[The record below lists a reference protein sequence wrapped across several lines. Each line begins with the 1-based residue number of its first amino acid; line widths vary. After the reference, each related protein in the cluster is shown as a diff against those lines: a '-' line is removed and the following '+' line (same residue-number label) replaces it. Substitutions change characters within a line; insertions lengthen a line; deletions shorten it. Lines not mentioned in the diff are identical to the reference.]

1 MNPVDVTS
9 TGGPEWLVNKKN
21 RGWHRRFRLRKT
33 AGQPPTMQ
41 GGDKHAPKK
50 IAEEWEKSTVWPS
63 SKKPP
68 QAAQQRTNDNENP
81 LRFTCSLCRDGAEYV
96 PKDLVGHFEENHA
109 GIPPVFSCHMCTFS
123 AGEFSYLQV
132 HLLSHKD
139 TFSSCAVCE
148 DNVQRTWSEFRAHL
162 AAHHFQDGK
171 YSCKICRE
179 FSTGDVGLFLEHAY
193 AHHLT
198 LDGRKQETD
207 KFVLKAAARTLRCQH
222 CSYEVSRK
230 LLINNDIR
238 AVHICSGGDPAR
250 AKAGGVRPAAVKPNN
265 SSPKMKLRLTRS
277 AVREMCWLTQD
288 CLSLPGREFLDKY
301 CHLSDPH
308 TTLEETQEFLMKSVA
323 GETGDP
329 EWTEALKSVLSN
341 VPQEINLHPMSDGG
355 KVSNSSDLT
364 VLTVENKITVAQNG
378 AAYCKKLK
386 TMTSVGK
393 EAGPVTDEAPAP
405 KGRRSDLNISPPVGA
420 QTPENRKNQEGG
432 VQISGQLKLANEREA
447 PAPGRKTAKSAKKR
461 QSVRRK
467 RKVPRRKRAEK
478 EAAGRPLKLVLKKN
492 PVREKQWVTQSCEG
506 APGRCPGRDGLE
518 TAPEETESCR
528 RNGTQASGA
537 DPLEPP
543 GAIAGTQQTEP
554 RASSTADVPGG
565 KDSPQVLQGDA
576 EAELGSEDGPLRSP
590 GGGSD
595 ASVQR
600 SAGADGGPAPSGPVI
615 PLQGQRNSGDLS
627 LAVPSGRTEEGTRDG
642 DVPADP
648 GPGLGG
654 NSDVPTAI
662 RPEPVAAA
670 RPRRRPTPK
679 SLERTLKLV
688 AISPYQRVRRPAG
701 NQPVV
706 VLNHPDADI
715 PEVAR
720 IMEVINRYK
729 GAVRKV
735 VLSRRTL
742 RALSAAGAEVPKDP
756 TGLPAECDGHQNSCV
771 QERFLLRLKLRRL
784 SGKKYKVV
792 GGASPSREAAAVR
805 FCCWFCGRVFGSQET
820 WVLHRRRHLMEW
832 K

>member
-1 MNPVDVTS
+1 MFVTPPLPRSPVPSVTSGTMNPVDVTS
-9 TGGPEWLVNKKN
+9 TGGSEWLVNKKN

-33 AGQPPTMQ
+33 TDQPPTMQ
-41 GGDKHAPKK
+41 SGDKHGPKK

-63 SKKPP
+63 SEKPP

-81 LRFTCSLCRDGAEYV
+81 LRFTCSLCTDGAEYI

-123 AGEFSYLQV
+123 ACEFSYLQV

-162 AAHHFQDGK
+162 TAHHFQDGK
-171 YSCKICRE
+171 YSCKICQE

-238 AVHICSGGDPAR
+238 AVHICSGGDPTR
-250 AKAGGVRPAAVKPNN
+250 AKTEGVRPVAVKPNN

-341 VPQEINLHPMSDGG
+341 VPQEINLHPMSDNG
-355 KVSNSSDLT
+355 KGSNSSDLT

-393 EAGPVTDEAPAP
+393 EAGPVTGGAPAQR
-405 KGRRSDLNISPPVGA
+405 GRRSDLNIPPPVGT
-420 QTPENRKNQEGG
+420 QTLENQKNQEDG
-432 VQISGQLKLANEREA
+432 VQISSQLKPADEREA
-447 PAPGRKTAKSAKKR
+447 PAPGRRTARSGKKR
-461 QSVRRK
+461 QRVRRK
-467 RKVPRRKRAEK
+467 RKVPRCSRAGK
-478 EAAGRPLKLVLKKN
+478 EAAGLPLKLVLKKN
-492 PVREKQWVTQSCEG
+492 PVKEKQWVTQSCEG
-506 APGRCPGRDGLE
+506 APAARLGWDGIE
-518 TAPEETESCR
+518 TAPKETESRR
-528 RNGTQASGA
+528 RNGTDASNAGS
-537 DPLEPP
+537 LERP
-543 GAIAGTQQTEP
+543 GAIAGTRQTEP

-565 KDSPQVLQGDA
+565 KDPLQVLQGAADPSA
-576 EAELGSEDGPLRSP
+576 PAPEAELGLENRPLRSP
-590 GGGSD
+590 GGGTD
-595 ASVQR
+595 QR
-600 SAGADGGPAPSGPVI
+600 SAGADGGPGLPSSSESAPPGPAV
-615 PLQGQRNSGDLS
+615 PLQGEMCNYGVFLGISSLS
-627 LAVPSGRTEEGTRDG
+627 VL
-642 DVPADP
+642 P
-648 GPGLGG
+648 GIYGVVTKYRKVLKTHS
-654 NSDVPTAI
+654 NTCDS
-662 RPEPVAAA
+662 R
-670 RPRRRPTPK
+670 K
-679 SLERTLKLV
+679 LKL
-688 AISPYQRVRRPAG
+688 
-701 NQPVV
+701 
-706 VLNHPDADI
+706 L
-715 PEVAR
+715 
-720 IMEVINRYK
+720 
-729 GAVRKV
+729 
-735 VLSRRTL
+735 
-742 RALSAAGAEVPKDP
+742 
-756 TGLPAECDGHQNSCV
+756 
-771 QERFLLRLKLRRL
+771 
-784 SGKKYKVV
+784 
-792 GGASPSREAAAVR
+792 
-805 FCCWFCGRVFGSQET
+805 
-820 WVLHRRRHLMEW
+820 
-832 K
+832 

>member
-1 MNPVDVTS
+1 M
-9 TGGPEWLVNKKN
+9 
-21 RGWHRRFRLRKT
+21 
-33 AGQPPTMQ
+33 
-41 GGDKHAPKK
+41 
-50 IAEEWEKSTVWPS
+50 WPS
-63 SKKPP
+63 SEKPP
-68 QAAQQRTNDNENP
+68 QATQQRTSDNGNP

-109 GIPPVFSCHMCTFS
+109 GIPPVFSCPMCTFS
-123 AGEFSYLQV
+123 AREFSYLQV

-162 AAHHFQDGK
+162 TARHFQDGK
-171 YSCKICRE
+171 YSCKMCQE

-198 LDGRKQETD
+198 LDGRKRGTD

-250 AKAGGVRPAAVKPNN
+250 AKTEGVRPAAVKPNN

-341 VPQEINLHPMSDGG
+341 VPQEINLHPMSDDG

-386 TMTSVGK
+386 TMTPVGK
-393 EAGPVTDEAPAP
+393 EAGPLTDEAPAQR
-405 KGRRSDLNISPPVGA
+405 GRRSDLNISPPVGA
-420 QTPENRKNQEGG
+420 RTLENQKNQEDG
-432 VQISGQLKLANEREA
+432 VQISGQLKLANERGA
-447 PAPGRKTAKSAKKR
+447 PARGRKAAKSAKKR
-461 QSVRRK
+461 QSARRK
-467 RKVPRRKRAEK
+467 RKVPRCKRAEK
-478 EAAGRPLKLVLKKN
+478 EAAGLPLKLVLKKN
-492 PVREKQWVTQSCEG
+492 PVKEKQWVRQSREG
-506 APGRCPGRDGLE
+506 PGRDGLE

-528 RNGTQASGA
+528 RNETDASNA
-537 DPLEPP
+537 DSLEHP

-565 KDSPQVLQGDA
+565 KDPLQVSQGDA
-576 EAELGSEDGPLRSP
+576 DGSAPAPEAELGPENTPLRSP

-595 ASVQR
+595 ASDQR
-600 SAGADGGPAPSGPVI
+600 SAGADGGPALPSSSESAPPGPVI
-615 PLQGQRNSGDLS
+615 PLQGETRNYGVFLGIPSLS
-627 LAVPSGRTEEGTRDG
+627 FL
-642 DVPADP
+642 P
-648 GPGLGG
+648 GICG
-654 NSDVPTAI
+654 
-662 RPEPVAAA
+662 
-670 RPRRRPTPK
+670 
-679 SLERTLKLV
+679 
-688 AISPYQRVRRPAG
+688 
-701 NQPVV
+701 VV
-706 VLNHPDADI
+706 
-715 PEVAR
+715 
-720 IMEVINRYK
+720 
-729 GAVRKV
+729 
-735 VLSRRTL
+735 T
-742 RALSAAGAEVPKDP
+742 
-756 TGLPAECDGHQNSCV
+756 
-771 QERFLLRLKLRRL
+771 
-784 SGKKYKVV
+784 KYKY
-792 GGASPSREAAAVR
+792 SL
-805 FCCWFCGRVFGSQET
+805 Q
-820 WVLHRRRHLMEW
+820 HM
-832 K
+832 